1 MHRIIS
7 KIQPQ
12 PDLTLLVTF
21 ATGEIVSFDV
31 RSLFDKYPVFKRL
44 EEDRALFESV
54 KIDGIGFGI
63 SWDDTLDLSSDG
75 IFLRGKHVGKTD
87 PDVRVALG
95 QALIA
100 AREKASLSQRE
111 LAKISGVMQAEISK
125 IEQGRGNPTLLT
137 LQKLAKPLGVTIAS
151 LLES

>member
-44 EEDRALFESV
+44 EEDRTLFESV
-54 KIDGIGFGI
+54 EIDGIGFGI

-137 LQKLAKPLGVTIAS
+137 LQKLAKSLGVTIAS
-151 LLES
+151 LLEN